1 MGLGATSSWLLKMNY
16 NVRYVTRKIFPNK
29 CTRSY
34 KKSFCIRYNKQ
45 PKITLSGWKLRRILK
60 RGTWLFR
67 QRKGKSKQ
75 YSQQGHERGL
85 QVCKGISQGLK
96 KKKRFQPSSAD
107 SLACELA
114 LCCFEYRFTAQ
125 PPTISSAA
133 AYGKNDWN
141 PWYCHTLLFDCIPS
155 FHTSILLSLPQ
166 CSTVFIPHTMVSLS
180 VMLSAWRWAGARLLS
195 WPPGPG

>member
-16 NVRYVTRKIFPNK
+16 NVRYITRKIFPNK

-45 PKITLSGWKLRRILK
+45 PKITLSEWKLRRILK

-96 KKKRFQPSSAD
+96 KKNWLLCQLRNCPSVECCKSD
-107 SLACELA
+107 SCKL
-114 LCCFEYRFTAQ
+114 
-125 PPTISSAA
+125 I
-133 AYGKNDWN
+133 
-141 PWYCHTLLFDCIPS
+141 YCHDANLMYCLDELMGGTIAQYVRFLDDFAQHFLAIPYNVKSPDFAHPDGKLFNKFPFGTQRSSRKLC
-155 FHTSILLSLPQ
+155 
-166 CSTVFIPHTMVSLS
+166 
-180 VMLSAWRWAGARLLS
+180 
-195 WPPGPG
+195 